1 MHWLRAGPWPARRRM
16 GSPNRSRHRLPCDP
30 RQPQNPSN
38 IHPLTFANP
47 APQKSTIAPRRPEK
61 LRTFAFFGPKVPKTR
76 PLHKVANCTTR
87 RPKQDTARTC
97 PSASPHH
104 FQKKKRFPPVM
115 EMSQFFARWVYEKYF
130 RQNPCAARTKSHNFM
145 SQFFAG
151 WVYEKYFR
159 QNPCPAR
166 AKTHNFMSPRVF
178 HDPEFL
184 GSGFF

>member
-1 MHWLRAGPWPARRRM
+1 METRCSIISFSFMGTRCSIIRDALVARWALAPRARM

-47 APQKSTIAPRRPEK
+47 APQKSIIASRRPQK
-61 LRTFAFFGPKVPKTR
+61 LRIFAVFGPKVPKTR
-76 PLHKVANCTTR
+76 PLNKVANCTTR

-115 EMSQFFARWVYEKYF
+115 EMS
-130 RQNPCAARTKSHNFM
+130 
-145 SQFFAG
+145 
-151 WVYEKYFR
+151 
-159 QNPCPAR
+159 
-166 AKTHNFMSPRVF
+166 
-178 HDPEFL
+178 
-184 GSGFF
+184 GF